1 MERTSRNGCSFN
13 FYYFFPLSNLF
24 HCHRLVLLLSKN
36 TQTSLFLTL
45 YIYLDIFYHTH
56 CFNSIYNK
64 YQSFSFKRFNFFLKT
79 GTDVCYYQNHIKRKG
94 GHYYTASFT
103 ITFPHDNDTVHLAY
117 CYPYTYSDLQLYLK
131 ELEDDPKRR
140 NRFRRR
146 TMCQTLAG
154 KYKKR
159 MEERASRI
167 WM

>member
-1 MERTSRNGCSFN
+1 MQFQ
-13 FYYFFPLSNLF
+13 F
-24 HCHRLVLLLSKN
+24 LLLF
-36 TQTSLFLTL
+36 SLFQTCFIVIVLFSFIVKHPNKSFFNVIHIFGHTSFTTLFTL
-45 YIYLDIFYHTH
+45 YIINIHIFDL
-56 CFNSIYNK
+56 NV
-64 YQSFSFKRFNFFLKT
+64 NFFLKT

-159 MEERASRI
+159 KEERASRI